1 MINSDTIVTKERN
14 DLLQLSAFVYQ
25 HSLRSNVLI
34 SHPKAAR
41 IVSSWQF
48 CFFFCRLCRYCSL
61 HQIYFE
67 MGETWNSVAGFF
79 SKLAASNS
87 HNKRRGIEKWQTRWW
102 SRGYDCVNV
111 FSTVTVKKWVRGG
124 ALSVTVI
131 KKTPRLSVKNLSNS
145 LGECSW
151 DQLLMNWTK
160 TFSNFVLRQT
170 SYHIWFTDLP
180 QIGYQ
185 FAISRTS
192 IPFFSWCCFFFFL
205 NLLLYVKTRH
215 FLIYTLMKVQT
226 FIIQLRKFISL
237 SPPPLFRLLLKE
249 KKKSGWWRKW

>member
-1 MINSDTIVTKERN
+1 MFYETKLLIDYDKFWYHSDERKKWFIAVISIRLSTLIAFKCINFTSKGSEDC
-14 DLLQLSAFVYQ
+14 LLST
-25 HSLRSNVLI
+25 VL
-34 SHPKAAR
+34 
-41 IVSSWQF
+41 
-48 CFFFCRLCRYCSL
+48 FFFCRLCRYCSL

-205 NLLLYVKTRH
+205 NL
-215 FLIYTLMKVQT
+215 
-226 FIIQLRKFISL
+226 
-237 SPPPLFRLLLKE
+237 
-249 KKKSGWWRKW
+249 

>member
-48 CFFFCRLCRYCSL
+48 CFFCRLCRYCSL

-160 TFSNFVLRQT
+160 TF
-170 SYHIWFTDLP
+170 
-180 QIGYQ
+180 
-185 FAISRTS
+185 
-192 IPFFSWCCFFFFL
+192 
-205 NLLLYVKTRH
+205 
-215 FLIYTLMKVQT
+215 
-226 FIIQLRKFISL
+226 
-237 SPPPLFRLLLKE
+237 
-249 KKKSGWWRKW
+249 